1 MNFLLKHFN
10 ELTVAQ
16 VFEMYQ
22 LRSKVF
28 VVEQRCAY
36 LDPDDKDPG
45 AKHLLVYDG
54 KILAAYARI
63 IAPGLS
69 YKEPSIGRVVV
80 EENYR
85 RKGTGREL
93 MKFCI
98 HKTRELFNNQDIV
111 ISAQTYLLQFYNN
124 LGFTAEGTAYL
135 EDEIPHIKMRNKVPA

>member
-1 MNFLLKHFN
+1 MNFLIRNFN
-10 ELTVAQ
+10 ELNVTQ

-22 LRSKVF
+22 LRSRVF

-45 AKHLLVYDG
+45 AKHVLVYEG
-54 KILAAYARI
+54 ETLAAYARI
-63 IAPGLS
+63 IEPGVS
-69 YKEPSIGRVVV
+69 YNEPSIGRVVV

-85 RKGTGREL
+85 RRGAGREL

-111 ISAQTYLLQFYNN
+111 ISAQTYLLQFYTD
-124 LGFTAEGTAYL
+124 LGFKAEGMAYL
-135 EDEIPHIKMRNKVPA
+135 EDDIPHMKMRNKISA